1 MYSITGFFY
10 QGFSVSDELNIGIND
25 KVMVNKIQ
33 ADVEIDVGDRMKTR
47 ALNSYGVEDFLTNLN
62 LVSNDRSENDLRYMW
77 TWFQRKLIA

>member
-77 TWFQRKLIA
+77 NWFQRKLIA

>member
-1 MYSITGFFY
+1 MHSINGFFY
-10 QGFSVSDELNIGIND
+10 QGFSVNDELNIGIND
-25 KVMVNKIQ
+25 KVLVNKIQ
-33 ADVEIDVGDRMKTR
+33 ADIDVDIGDRMKKR